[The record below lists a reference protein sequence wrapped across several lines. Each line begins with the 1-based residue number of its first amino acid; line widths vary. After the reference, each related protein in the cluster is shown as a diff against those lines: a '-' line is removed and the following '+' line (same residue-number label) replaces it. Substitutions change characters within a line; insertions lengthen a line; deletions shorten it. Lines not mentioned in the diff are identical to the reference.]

1 MKTKIYLSTPAI
13 VGIVIGSICGAALIG
28 ILVYFLLF
36 SGLRYKKQVRELS
49 RRFEYLHALL
59 FGQDSQYVKRIE
71 IISLTN
77 LLYVN
82 THMTFNKRFKDI
94 RDKGDASAQTT
105 INDLKDLLSDRDYK
119 ALKAAL
125 PKAKEVID
133 SYDDEVNSL
142 NSDLLVVIKPEEEC
156 RQKSLM
162 LKEELRKIKQDYY
175 VKQADLTLV
184 APSFETVFNKLDD
197 RFKDFE
203 SYVES
208 AQYDD
213 ANNRLPEISKV
224 LKELANVIKEM
235 PNICVTIQSVIPEK
249 LASLENKY
257 EELLSSGYPLHHLLV
272 KGNIEDMRRELN
284 ILTNSVQKFE
294 LNGVNERL
302 DGMLAQIDDYFNS
315 FEKEKD
321 ARVSF
326 ESDCDKVYSYANSID
341 KKYIRL
347 CNSLPEVKKIYVI
360 SEEENAKI
368 AAIKV
373 LVNKAGA
380 TKRSLDTF
388 IHSVTKQPYTILV
401 EKMNLLNDESNSTS
415 QAIDD
420 FDRYLLSLKNDSE
433 VAFNSVSTFDTK
445 MKDAEYYLR
454 LMDIPA
460 LNKKYQPDIDR
471 CYDLLNQIYTKL
483 NSLPIDVALINQL
496 ENELNQVGESV
507 FNSTKEDYQQ
517 MLMAN
522 GSILFAN
529 RDRRHLG
536 EMDATLKQAE
546 GFYFSGEFKKAY
558 DETNAVL
565 KRIAGE

>member
-294 LNGVNERL
+294 LDGVNERL

-368 AAIKV
+368 GAIKV

-558 DETNAVL
+558 DETNAIL

>member
-1 MKTKIYLSTPAI
+1 MKTNIYLSTPAI

-184 APSFETVFNKLDD
+184 ASSFETVFNKLDD

-294 LNGVNERL
+294 LDGVNERL

-368 AAIKV
+368 GAIKV

>member
-1 MKTKIYLSTPAI
+1 MKTNIYFSTPAI

-28 ILVYFLLF
+28 ILVYFLFF

-94 RDKGDASAQTT
+94 RDKGDASAQTA

-208 AQYDD
+208 AQYED

-224 LKELANVIKEM
+224 LKELANAIKEM

-294 LNGVNERL
+294 LDGVNERL

-368 AAIKV
+368 GAIKV

-454 LMDIPA
+454 LIDIPA

-483 NSLPIDVALINQL
+483 NNLPIDVAVINQL

-536 EMDATLKQAE
+536 EIDATLKQAE

>member
-1 MKTKIYLSTPAI
+1 
-13 VGIVIGSICGAALIG
+13 
-28 ILVYFLLF
+28 
-36 SGLRYKKQVRELS
+36 
-49 RRFEYLHALL
+49 
-59 FGQDSQYVKRIE
+59 
-71 IISLTN
+71 
-77 LLYVN
+77 
-82 THMTFNKRFKDI
+82 
-94 RDKGDASAQTT
+94 
-105 INDLKDLLSDRDYK
+105 
-119 ALKAAL
+119 
-125 PKAKEVID
+125 
-133 SYDDEVNSL
+133 
-142 NSDLLVVIKPEEEC
+142 
-156 RQKSLM
+156 
-162 LKEELRKIKQDYY
+162 
-175 VKQADLTLV
+175 
-184 APSFETVFNKLDD
+184 
-197 RFKDFE
+197 
-203 SYVES
+203 
-208 AQYDD
+208 
-213 ANNRLPEISKV
+213 
-224 LKELANVIKEM
+224 M

-294 LNGVNERL
+294 LDGVNERL

-368 AAIKV
+368 GAIKV

-433 VAFNSVSTFDTK
+433 VA
-445 MKDAEYYLR
+445 
-454 LMDIPA
+454 
-460 LNKKYQPDIDR
+460 
-471 CYDLLNQIYTKL
+471 
-483 NSLPIDVALINQL
+483 LIAFQL
-496 ENELNQVGESV
+496 
-507 FNSTKEDYQQ
+507 
-517 MLMAN
+517 
-522 GSILFAN
+522 
-529 RDRRHLG
+529 
-536 EMDATLKQAE
+536 
-546 GFYFSGEFKKAY
+546 
-558 DETNAVL
+558 
-565 KRIAGE
+565 

>member
-1 MKTKIYLSTPAI
+1 MKTNIYLSTPAI
-13 VGIVIGSICGAALIG
+13 VGIVIGSICGVALIG

-294 LNGVNERL
+294 LDGVNERL

-368 AAIKV
+368 GAIKV

-483 NSLPIDVALINQL
+483 NGLPIDVALINQL

>member
-1 MKTKIYLSTPAI
+1 
-13 VGIVIGSICGAALIG
+13 
-28 ILVYFLLF
+28 
-36 SGLRYKKQVRELS
+36 
-49 RRFEYLHALL
+49 
-59 FGQDSQYVKRIE
+59 
-71 IISLTN
+71 
-77 LLYVN
+77 
-82 THMTFNKRFKDI
+82 MTFNKRFKDI

-294 LNGVNERL
+294 LDGVNERL

-321 ARVSF
+321 ARVSS

-368 AAIKV
+368 GAIKV

>member
-1 MKTKIYLSTPAI
+1 MKTNIYLSTPAI

-208 AQYDD
+208 AQYED

-224 LKELANVIKEM
+224 LKELANAIKEM

-257 EELLSSGYPLHHLLV
+257 EELLSSGYPLHHLRV

-294 LNGVNERL
+294 LDGVNERL

-368 AAIKV
+368 GAIKV

-483 NSLPIDVALINQL
+483 NGLPIDVALVNQL

>member
-1 MKTKIYLSTPAI
+1 MKTNIYLSIPAI

-294 LNGVNERL
+294 LDGVNERL

-368 AAIKV
+368 GAIKV

-483 NSLPIDVALINQL
+483 NGLPIDVALINQL

>member
-1 MKTKIYLSTPAI
+1 MKTNIYLSTPAI
-13 VGIVIGSICGAALIG
+13 VGIVIGSVCGAALIG

-294 LNGVNERL
+294 LDGVNERL

-368 AAIKV
+368 GAIKV

>member
-1 MKTKIYLSTPAI
+1 MKTNIYLSTPAI

-208 AQYDD
+208 AQYED

-224 LKELANVIKEM
+224 LKELANAIKEM

-294 LNGVNERL
+294 LDGVNERL

-326 ESDCDKVYSYANSID
+326 ESDCDKVYCYANSID

-360 SEEENAKI
+360 SDEENAKI
-368 AAIKV
+368 GAIKV

-483 NSLPIDVALINQL
+483 NNLPIDVALINQL

-522 GSILFAN
+522 ESILFAN

-536 EMDATLKQAE
+536 EIDATLKQAE
-546 GFYFSGEFKKAY
+546 GFNFSGEFKKAY

>member
-1 MKTKIYLSTPAI
+1 MKTNIYLSTPAI

-28 ILVYFLLF
+28 ILVYFLFF

-94 RDKGDASAQTT
+94 RDKGDASAQTA

-208 AQYDD
+208 AQYED

-224 LKELANVIKEM
+224 LKELANAIKEM

-294 LNGVNERL
+294 LDGVNERL

-368 AAIKV
+368 GAIKV

-454 LMDIPA
+454 LIDIPA

-483 NSLPIDVALINQL
+483 NNLPIDVAVINQL

-536 EMDATLKQAE
+536 EIDATLKQAE

>member
-1 MKTKIYLSTPAI
+1 MKTNIYLSTPAI

-294 LNGVNERL
+294 LDGVNERL

>member
-1 MKTKIYLSTPAI
+1 MKTNIYLSTPAI

-28 ILVYFLLF
+28 ILVYFLFF

-294 LNGVNERL
+294 LDGVNERL

-368 AAIKV
+368 GAIKV

-454 LMDIPA
+454 LIDIPA

-471 CYDLLNQIYTKL
+471 CYELLNQIYTKL

>member
-1 MKTKIYLSTPAI
+1 MKTNIYLSTPAI

-208 AQYDD
+208 AQYED

-224 LKELANVIKEM
+224 LKELANAIKEM

-294 LNGVNERL
+294 LDGVNERL

-368 AAIKV
+368 GAIKV

-460 LNKKYQPDIDR
+460 LNKKYQADIDR

-483 NSLPIDVALINQL
+483 NGLPIDVALINQL